1 MPPSEFRK
9 LFEDTVIAR
18 GAPLLLISAVRL
30 LPVNLPPLLL
40 VLSYLKI
47 PPVAVMIALPG

>member
-1 MPPSEFRK
+1 MPRGEFRK
-9 LFEDTVIAR
+9 FFEDTVIAR

-30 LPVNLPPLLL
+30 RPVTLPPLLP